1 MQDDHAI
8 RPSPWPTEQD
18 GLVFREAVEA
28 DIDALQ
34 SFRNDPV
41 ANHFMVRTHVDP
53 DDLRR
58 EWLAVPTSPTDY
70 SCVVERDGEVVAMG
84 FLDVVDGPGQP
95 GSPPGTDGLIGYFV
109 DPRFAG
115 RGIGTATARALLGA
129 AFDRLGLRR
138 VTAAANAD
146 NIASVTVLERA
157 GMRRERHSV
166 QALWHR
172 DLGWVDEVG
181 YALLREEWVTRGD
194 ARGTGPSGTPFVE
207 FRAAADAVAAAR
219 PEVDLETA
227 REVFHEAATLLH
239 DGLALDGLDDHDLA
253 AVVAGLCVD
262 LVAEDPGS
270 AVRARA
276 DDVRRDPGDLHDPE
290 AVAAAYL
297 VSAAVLQL

>member
-1 MQDDHAI
+1 
-8 RPSPWPTEQD
+8 
-18 GLVFREAVEA
+18 
-28 DIDALQ
+28 
-34 SFRNDPV
+34 
-41 ANHFMVRTHVDP
+41 
-53 DDLRR
+53 
-58 EWLAVPTSPTDY
+58 
-70 SCVVERDGEVVAMG
+70 VERDGEVVAMG

-95 GSPPGTDGLIGYFV
+95 GRPLGTDAVIGYFV
-109 DPRFAG
+109 DPGFAG
-115 RGIGTATARALLGA
+115 QGIGTATARALLGA

-146 NIASVTVLERA
+146 NAASVAVLERA
-157 GMRRERHSV
+157 GMRRERHAV
-166 QALWHR
+166 QALWHH

-181 YALLREEWVTRGD
+181 YALLADEWTARQWAATEATTR
-194 ARGTGPSGTPFVE
+194 RGTPFVE

-239 DGLALDGLDDHDLA
+239 DGLALDGLDEHDLA

-262 LVAEDPGS
+262 LVAEDPGA

-276 DDVRRDPGDLHDPE
+276 DEARRDPGDLHDPD

-297 VSAAVLQL
+297 VSAEVLQL

>member
-1 MQDDHAI
+1 MQADHAV
-8 RPSPWPTEQD
+8 RPSPWPVVQD
-18 GLVFREAVEA
+18 GLLFREAVEA
-28 DIDALQ
+28 DIEALQ

-58 EWLAVPTSPTDY
+58 EWLAVPASPTDY
-70 SCVVERDGEVVAMG
+70 SCVVERDGKVVAMG

-95 GSPPGTDGLIGYFV
+95 GTPRGTDGLIGYFV
-109 DPRFAG
+109 DPKFAG
-115 RGIGTATARALLGA
+115 QGIGTATARALLGA

-146 NIASVTVLERA
+146 NAASVAVLEHA
-157 GMRRERHSV
+157 GMRRERYAV

-181 YALLREEWVTRGD
+181 YALLREEWVEMAGR
-194 ARGTGPSGTPFVE
+194 ARATGSPFVE

-253 AVVAGLCVD
+253 VVVAGLCVD
-262 LVAEDPGS
+262 LVAEDPGA
-270 AVRARA
+270 AVRVRA
-276 DDVRRDPGDLHDPE
+276 EAAAQDSVGLHDPE
-290 AVAAAYL
+290 AVSAAYL
-297 VSAAVLQL
+297 VSASVLQL